1 MQQLWRKAQTATE
14 YLIIL
19 AVVIIVALIVIGVM
33 GGIPGIGGGAAT
45 RASAASWA
53 SAPVAITS
61 YSISAA
67 DDQVTL
73 NIRNNQRNSITVTTV
88 TLLNNTGS
96 QAVNSSS
103 IVLAVGETKTFKGPD
118 GGLADG
124 CGSSGDSFAYG
135 VQIQY
140 TDSATGA
147 VYTETAGGTDLTGSC
162 AS

>member
-1 MQQLWRKAQTATE
+1 MQRKAQTATE

-19 AVVIIVALIVIGVM
+19 AVVIIVALIVVGVM

-61 YSISAA
+61 YAIDASDAI
-67 DDQVTL
+67 VL
-73 NIRNNQRNSITVTTV
+73 NVRNNQRNSITVTQINFITPGASNLV
-88 TLLNNTGS
+88 NNTPT
-96 QAVNSSS
+96 
-103 IVLAVGETKTFKGPD
+103 VLAVGETRTLTGPQTAIPFAVEPCANAGDTYTFD
-118 GGLADG
+118 
-124 CGSSGDSFAYG
+124 

-147 VYTETAGGTDLTGSC
+147 AYTESAGGAKLEGTC
-162 AS
+162 AN